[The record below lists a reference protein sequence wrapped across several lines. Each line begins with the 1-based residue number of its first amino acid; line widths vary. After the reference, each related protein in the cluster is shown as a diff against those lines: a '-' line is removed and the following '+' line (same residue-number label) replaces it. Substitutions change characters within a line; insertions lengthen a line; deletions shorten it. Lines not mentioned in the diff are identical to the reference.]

1 VLGLLTFA
9 LPPLAKLSFLHPRFP
24 WSRGTALMSPTHME
38 GLAKHGL
45 LRMRTTAMEW
55 LVPSHEE
62 VPAPPNG
69 YVMSFM
75 L

>member
-1 VLGLLTFA
+1 
-9 LPPLAKLSFLHPRFP
+9 
-24 WSRGTALMSPTHME
+24 ME

-55 LVPSHEE
+55 LVPGHEE

-75 L
+75 PFLKHGCLCFLSRRL